1 MSGLT
6 QILFVIGLGLFWG
19 ISPVLNKGMGLTGVP
34 VTHILVA
41 SGFGVGL
48 GLTALQRAMG
58 ERLTIGRPEIL
69 FGLGCGLLLNIPWGI
84 GLAAIR
90 HVPVTLSA
98 VVIST
103 TPLWTFAFALL
114 LGRERYSW
122 QRLLAL
128 IVGLASCIVVIVT
141 RPGASLAGID
151 WWVWATFAL
160 PLLYA
165 SYNSFTSMAWPKGMP
180 ALTAGVVES
189 FASGV
194 LCLPLLLWI
203 DPVGGSTLILHPAG
217 YLLLLATTVMWIVER
232 VCYFNM
238 IRYLGPVSTVQA
250 VYVATP
256 AAVLFGFALFGE
268 SIDLWLLVSLALL
281 MASLWLN
288 NRATQPASPLA
299 TFASD
304 AHQADNKGLDQQH
317 AQPVGAVD
325 EGQ

>member
-1 MSGLT
+1 MSSLM

-34 VTHILVA
+34 VTHILVS

-48 GLTALQRAMG
+48 GLMALQRAMG
-58 ERLTIGRPEIL
+58 ERLRIGRSEML
-69 FGLGCGLLLNIPWGI
+69 YGLGCGLLINIPWGI

-98 VVIST
+98 VITST
-103 TPLWTFAFALL
+103 TPLWTFALALL
-114 LGRERYSW
+114 LGRERFSSL
-122 QRLLAL
+122 RLLAL
-128 IVGLASCIVVIVT
+128 IVGLASCLVVIVT
-141 RPGASLAGID
+141 RPGASLEGID
-151 WWVWATFAL
+151 WWVWATFGL
-160 PLLYA
+160 PILYA
-165 SYNSFTSMAWPKGMP
+165 TYNIFTSMAWPKGMP
-180 ALTAGVVES
+180 ALTAGVIES

-203 DPVGGSTLILHPAG
+203 DPVGASTLVTHPAG
-217 YLLLLATTVMWIVER
+217 YLLLLATTAMWIVER

-256 AAVLFGFALFGE
+256 AAVLFGFALYDE
-268 SIDLWLLVSLALL
+268 RIDLWLVLCLALL

-288 NRATQPASPLA
+288 NRAVAEQNGSRQLQA
-299 TFASD
+299 T
-304 AHQADNKGLDQQH
+304 
-317 AQPVGAVD
+317 
-325 EGQ
+325 